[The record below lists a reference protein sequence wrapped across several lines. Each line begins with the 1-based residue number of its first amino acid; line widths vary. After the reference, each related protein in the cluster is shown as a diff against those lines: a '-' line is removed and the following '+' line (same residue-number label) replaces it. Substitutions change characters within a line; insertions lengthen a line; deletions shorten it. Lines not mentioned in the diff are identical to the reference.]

1 MTKLN
6 KSLEKEL
13 DGVFHAYLLFSN
25 SSRELIKQAKKFAG
39 LIAFNDESIDN
50 HPDIK
55 IVESDNL
62 RTLGVED
69 IRTVITQDNLSPIE
83 GRYKVVIFPPLKSL
97 TEEASNALL
106 KTIEEP
112 SKTSVFL
119 ILSTGNFWSHSRD
132 DSNNMIL
139 STIKSRC
146 RTIFVDTDKDIKFNY
161 SNDDFI
167 DFLDFEIFDEKQSF
181 KKILDI
187 LTIQKKELSN
197 LIHSF
202 SLINECKKVIDGLD
216 DDDVSLTLNS
226 LIVSCLEYLTN
237 SIIIQQNMSREMY
250 EFAVKV
256 EIAMADI
263 SSGMRPQVVLSNLSL
278 EVS

>member
-39 LIAFNDESIDN
+39 LIAFNDESIDA

-146 RTIFVDTDKDIKFNY
+146 RAIFVDTDKDIQFNY
-161 SNDDFI
+161 SNEDFI
-167 DFLDFEIFDEKQSF
+167 DFLDLEIFDEKQSF
-181 KKILDI
+181 KKILDV

-197 LIHSF
+197 LMHSF
-202 SLINECKKVIDGLD
+202 SLINECKKVIDGL

>member
-13 DGVFHAYLLFSN
+13 DSVFHAYLLFSN

-146 RTIFVDTDKDIKFNY
+146 RAIFVDTDKDIQFNY
-161 SNDDFI
+161 SNEDFI
-167 DFLDFEIFDEKQSF
+167 DFLDLEIFDEKQSF
-181 KKILDI
+181 KKVLDV

-202 SLINECKKVIDGLD
+202 SLINECKKVIDGL

-263 SSGMRPQVVLSNLSL
+263 SSGMRPQVALSNLSL

>member
-55 IVESDNL
+55 IVESDNI

-161 SNDDFI
+161 SNEDFI

-181 KKILDI
+181 KKVLDV
-187 LTIQKKELSN
+187 LAIQKKELSN

-202 SLINECKKVIDGLD
+202 SLINECKKVIDGL

>member
-69 IRTVITQDNLSPIE
+69 IRTLITQDNLSPIE

-216 DDDVSLTLNS
+216 DDVSLTLNS

>member
-39 LIAFNDESIDN
+39 LIAFNDESIDA

-83 GRYKVVIFPPLKSL
+83 GKYKVVIFPPLKSL

-146 RTIFVDTDKDIKFNY
+146 RTIFVDTEKDIKFNY
-161 SNDDFI
+161 SDEDFI
-167 DFLDFEIFDEKQSF
+167 DFLDIEIVDEKQSF

-202 SLINECKKVIDGLD
+202 ALVNECKKVIDDLD
-216 DDDVSLTLNS
+216 DNVSLTLNS

-237 SIIIQQNMSREMY
+237 SIIIQQNISREMY

-278 EVS
+278 EV

>member
-161 SNDDFI
+161 SNEDFI

-181 KKILDI
+181 KKVLDI

-216 DDDVSLTLNS
+216 DDVSLTLNS
-226 LIVSCLEYLTN
+226 LIVRCLEYLTN

>member
-146 RTIFVDTDKDIKFNY
+146 RAIFVDTDKDIQFNY
-161 SNDDFI
+161 SNEDFI
-167 DFLDFEIFDEKQSF
+167 DFLDLEIFDEKQSF
-181 KKILDI
+181 KKILDV

-197 LIHSF
+197 LMHSF

-216 DDDVSLTLNS
+216 DDVSLTLNS
-226 LIVSCLEYLTN
+226 LIVRCLEYLTN

>member
-1 MTKLN
+1 LTKLN

-39 LIAFNDESIDN
+39 LIAFNDESIDA

-146 RTIFVDTDKDIKFNY
+146 RTIFVDTEKDIKFNY
-161 SNDDFI
+161 SDEDFI
-167 DFLDFEIFDEKQSF
+167 DFLDFEIVDEKQSF

-202 SLINECKKVIDGLD
+202 ALVNECKKVIDDL

-237 SIIIQQNMSREMY
+237 SIIIQQNISREMY

-278 EVS
+278 EV

>member
-13 DGVFHAYLLFSN
+13 DSVFHAYLLFSN
-25 SSRELIKQAKKFAG
+25 SSRELFKQAKKFAA
-39 LIAFNDESIDN
+39 LIAFNDESIDA

-216 DDDVSLTLNS
+216 DDVSLTLNS

>member
-39 LIAFNDESIDN
+39 LIAFDDESIDN

-146 RTIFVDTDKDIKFNY
+146 RAIFVDTDKDIQFNY
-161 SNDDFI
+161 SNEDFI
-167 DFLDFEIFDEKQSF
+167 DFLDLEIFDEKQSF
-181 KKILDI
+181 KKVLDI

-202 SLINECKKVIDGLD
+202 SLINECKKVIDGL

>member
-13 DGVFHAYLLFSN
+13 DSVFHAYLLFSN

-161 SNDDFI
+161 SNEDFI

-181 KKILDI
+181 KKVLDV
-187 LTIQKKELSN
+187 LAIQKKELSN

-202 SLINECKKVIDGLD
+202 SLINECKKVIDGL

>member
-132 DSNNMIL
+132 DSSNMIL

-161 SNDDFI
+161 SNEDFI

-181 KKILDI
+181 KKVLDV
-187 LTIQKKELSN
+187 LKIQKKELSN

-216 DDDVSLTLNS
+216 DDVSLTLNS

-237 SIIIQQNMSREMY
+237 SIIIQQNISREMY

-278 EVS
+278 EV

>member
-39 LIAFNDESIDN
+39 LIAFNDESIDA

-83 GRYKVVIFPPLKSL
+83 GRYRVVIFPPLKSL

-161 SNDDFI
+161 SAEDFI
-167 DFLDFEIFDEKQSF
+167 DFLDFELVDGKHSF
-181 KKILDI
+181 KKILNI
-187 LTIQKKELSN
+187 LTIQKEELSN

-202 SLINECKKVIDGLD
+202 ALINECKKLIDNL
-216 DDDVSLTLNS
+216 DDVSLTLNS

-237 SIIIQQNMSREMY
+237 SILIQQNISREMY

-256 EIAMADI
+256 ETAMADI
-263 SSGMRPQVVLSNLSL
+263 SSGMRPQIVLSNLSL
-278 EVS
+278 EV

>member
-62 RTLGVED
+62 RTLGVDD

-83 GRYKVVIFPPLKSL
+83 GRFKVVIFPPLKSL

-146 RTIFVDTDKDIKFNY
+146 RTIFVDPDKDIKFNY

-216 DDDVSLTLNS
+216 DDVSLTLNS

>member
-55 IVESDNL
+55 IVESDNF

-69 IRTVITQDNLSPIE
+69 IRAVITQDNLSPIE

-161 SNDDFI
+161 SNEDFI

-216 DDDVSLTLNS
+216 DDVSLTLNS
-226 LIVSCLEYLTN
+226 LIVNCLEYLTN

-263 SSGMRPQVVLSNLSL
+263 SSGMKPQVVLSNLSL

>member
-1 MTKLN
+1 LTKLN

-13 DGVFHAYLLFSN
+13 DSVFHAYLLFSN

-161 SNDDFI
+161 SNEDFI

-181 KKILDI
+181 KKVLDV
-187 LTIQKKELSN
+187 LKIQKKELSN

-202 SLINECKKVIDGLD
+202 SLINECKKVIDGL

>member
-161 SNDDFI
+161 SNEDFI

-181 KKILDI
+181 KKVLDV
-187 LTIQKKELSN
+187 LKIQKKELSN

-202 SLINECKKVIDGLD
+202 SLINECKKVIDGL

-263 SSGMRPQVVLSNLSL
+263 SSGMRPQVALSNLSL

>member
-13 DGVFHAYLLFSN
+13 DSVFHAYLLFSN

-146 RTIFVDTDKDIKFNY
+146 RAIFVDTDKDIQFNY
-161 SNDDFI
+161 SNEDFI
-167 DFLDFEIFDEKQSF
+167 DFLDLEIFDEKQTF
-181 KKILDI
+181 KKVLDV
-187 LTIQKKELSN
+187 LAIQKKELSN

-202 SLINECKKVIDGLD
+202 SLINECKKVIDGL

>member
-139 STIKSRC
+139 STTKSRC
-146 RTIFVDTDKDIKFNY
+146 RAIFVDTDKDIQFNY
-161 SNDDFI
+161 SNEDFI
-167 DFLDFEIFDEKQSF
+167 DFLDLEIFDEKQSF
-181 KKILDI
+181 KKILDV

-197 LIHSF
+197 LMHSF

-216 DDDVSLTLNS
+216 HDVSLTLNS
-226 LIVSCLEYLTN
+226 LIVRCLEYLTN

>member
-39 LIAFNDESIDN
+39 LIAFNDESIDA

-161 SNDDFI
+161 SDEDFI
-167 DFLDFEIFDEKQSF
+167 DFLDFEIVDGNQSF

-187 LTIQKKELSN
+187 LNIQQKELSN

-202 SLINECKKVIDGLD
+202 ALVNECKKVIDNL
-216 DDDVSLTLNS
+216 DDVSLTLNS

-237 SIIIQQNMSREMY
+237 SIIIQQNISREMY

-256 EIAMADI
+256 ERAMADI

-278 EVS
+278 EV

>member
-146 RTIFVDTDKDIKFNY
+146 RAIFVDTDKDIQFNY
-161 SNDDFI
+161 SNEDFI
-167 DFLDFEIFDEKQSF
+167 DFLDLEIFDEKQSF
-181 KKILDI
+181 KKVLDV
-187 LTIQKKELSN
+187 LKIQKKELSN

-202 SLINECKKVIDGLD
+202 SLINECKKVIDGL

>member
-39 LIAFNDESIDN
+39 LIAFNDESIDA

-161 SNDDFI
+161 SDEDFI
-167 DFLDFEIFDEKQSF
+167 DFLDFEIVDEKQSF

-202 SLINECKKVIDGLD
+202 ALVNECKKVIDDL

-237 SIIIQQNMSREMY
+237 SIIIQQNITREMY

-278 EVS
+278 EV

>member
-13 DGVFHAYLLFSN
+13 DSVFHAYLLFSN

-146 RTIFVDTDKDIKFNY
+146 RAIFVDTDKDIQFNY
-161 SNDDFI
+161 SNEDFI

-181 KKILDI
+181 KKVLDV

-202 SLINECKKVIDGLD
+202 SLINECKKVIDGL

>member
-146 RTIFVDTDKDIKFNY
+146 RTIFVDNDKDIKFNY
-161 SNDDFI
+161 SNEDFI

-181 KKILDI
+181 KKVLDV
-187 LTIQKKELSN
+187 LKIQKKELSN

-202 SLINECKKVIDGLD
+202 SLINECKKVIDGL

-263 SSGMRPQVVLSNLSL
+263 SSGMRPQVVLSSLSL

>member
-216 DDDVSLTLNS
+216 DDVSLTLNS

-278 EVS
+278 EV

>member
-1 MTKLN
+1 LTKLN

-13 DGVFHAYLLFSN
+13 DSVFHAYLLFSN

-39 LIAFNDESIDN
+39 LIAFNDESINN

-216 DDDVSLTLNS
+216 DDVSLTLNS

>member
-83 GRYKVVIFPPLKSL
+83 GRYKVDIFPPLKSL

-146 RTIFVDTDKDIKFNY
+146 RTIFVDTDKDIKFDF
-161 SNDDFI
+161 SNEDFI
-167 DFLDFEIFDEKQSF
+167 DFLDFEIFDDKQSF
-181 KKILDI
+181 KKVLDV

-202 SLINECKKVIDGLD
+202 SLINECKKVIDGL

>member
-146 RTIFVDTDKDIKFNY
+146 RAIFVDTDKDIQFNY
-161 SNDDFI
+161 SNEDFI
-167 DFLDFEIFDEKQSF
+167 DFLDLEIFDEKQSF
-181 KKILDI
+181 KKILDV

-197 LIHSF
+197 LMHSF

-216 DDDVSLTLNS
+216 HDVSLTLNL
-226 LIVSCLEYLTN
+226 LIVRCLEYLTN

>member
-1 MTKLN
+1 LTKLN

-25 SSRELIKQAKKFAG
+25 SSRELIKQAKKFAS
-39 LIAFNDESIDN
+39 LIAFNDESIDA

-146 RTIFVDTDKDIKFNY
+146 RTIFVDTEKDIKFNY
-161 SNDDFI
+161 SDEDFI
-167 DFLDFEIFDEKQSF
+167 DFLDFEIVDEKQSF

-187 LTIQKKELSN
+187 LTIQKKEVSN

-202 SLINECKKVIDGLD
+202 ALVNECKKVIDDLD
-216 DDDVSLTLNS
+216 DNVSLTLNS

-237 SIIIQQNMSREMY
+237 SIIIQQNISREMY

-278 EVS
+278 EV

>member
-1 MTKLN
+1 MC
-6 KSLEKEL
+6 
-13 DGVFHAYLLFSN
+13 
-25 SSRELIKQAKKFAG
+25 
-39 LIAFNDESIDN
+39 
-50 HPDIK
+50 
-55 IVESDNL
+55 
-62 RTLGVED
+62 
-69 IRTVITQDNLSPIE
+69 IRD
-83 GRYKVVIFPPLKSL
+83 RYKVVIFPPLKSL

-146 RTIFVDTDKDIKFNY
+146 RAIFVDTDKDIQFNY
-161 SNDDFI
+161 SNEDFI
-167 DFLDFEIFDEKQSF
+167 DFLDLEIFDEKQSF
-181 KKILDI
+181 KKILDV

-197 LIHSF
+197 LMHSF

-216 DDDVSLTLNS
+216 HDVSLTLNL
-226 LIVSCLEYLTN
+226 LIVRCLEYLTN

>member
-39 LIAFNDESIDN
+39 LIAFNDESIDT

-62 RTLGVED
+62 RTLGIED

-112 SKTSVFL
+112 SKTSIFL

-146 RTIFVDTDKDIKFNY
+146 RTIFVNTEKDIKFNY
-161 SNDDFI
+161 SDEDFI
-167 DFLDFEIFDEKQSF
+167 DFLDFEIVDEKKSF

-202 SLINECKKVIDGLD
+202 ALVNECKKVIDDLD
-216 DDDVSLTLNS
+216 DDISLTLSS

-237 SIIIQQNMSREMY
+237 SIIIQQNISREMY

-278 EVS
+278 EV

>member
-13 DGVFHAYLLFSN
+13 DSVFHAYLLFSN

-39 LIAFNDESIDN
+39 LIAFNDESINN

-216 DDDVSLTLNS
+216 DDVSLTLNS

>member
-13 DGVFHAYLLFSN
+13 DGVFHAYILFSN

-39 LIAFNDESIDN
+39 LIAFNDESIDA

-161 SNDDFI
+161 SDDDFI
-167 DFLDFEIFDEKQSF
+167 DFLDFDTVDVKSSF

-187 LTIQKKELSN
+187 LIIQKKELSN

-202 SLINECKKVIDGLD
+202 ALVNECKKVIDDLD
-216 DDDVSLTLNS
+216 DNVSLTLNS

-237 SIIIQQNMSREMY
+237 SIITQQNISREMY

>member
-146 RTIFVDTDKDIKFNY
+146 RAIFVDTDKDIKFNY
-161 SNDDFI
+161 SNEDFI
-167 DFLDFEIFDEKQSF
+167 DFLDLEIFDEKQSF
-181 KKILDI
+181 KKVLDV

-202 SLINECKKVIDGLD
+202 SLINECKKVIDGL

>member
-167 DFLDFEIFDEKQSF
+167 DFLDFEIFNEKQSF

-216 DDDVSLTLNS
+216 DDVSLTLNS
-226 LIVSCLEYLTN
+226 LIVRCLEYLTN

>member
-13 DGVFHAYLLFSN
+13 DSVFHAYLLFSN

-146 RTIFVDTDKDIKFNY
+146 RAIFVDTDKDIQFNY
-161 SNDDFI
+161 SNEDFI
-167 DFLDFEIFDEKQSF
+167 DFLDLEIFDEKQSF
-181 KKILDI
+181 KKVLDV
-187 LTIQKKELSN
+187 LKIQKKEISN

-202 SLINECKKVIDGLD
+202 SLINECKKVIDGL

>member
-13 DGVFHAYLLFSN
+13 DGVFHAYLLLSN

-161 SNDDFI
+161 SNEDFI

-181 KKILDI
+181 KKVLDV

-202 SLINECKKVIDGLD
+202 SLINECKKVIDGL